1 MILAIDCGNTNTVFA
16 LYSCNKNIRQES
28 CWRIDNNSKRTA
40 DIYYPWLLQMLN
52 LSNFRLKDIT
62 GVCIASVVP
71 ETLLNIKSLLKK
83 YFNVKSFVVGE
94 NNFDIGIKVN
104 IDNPNEAG
112 ADRLVNSFAAAKLNL
127 SPAIIIDLGT
137 ATTFDLVGKDGSYN
151 GGVIA
156 PGVNLSLEALYLA
169 AARLPRISLKSLT
182 DINEIIGK
190 NTINAMESGIFW
202 GYVSM
207 IEGLIYKIKSID
219 QFSGYKVIVTGGFSH
234 LFKDSIKSIDHI
246 VDDLTL
252 IGLVNLFLKN
262 NPV

>member
-16 LYSCNKNIRQES
+16 LYSYNKNIRQES
-28 CWRIDNNSKRTA
+28 CWRINNDSKRTD

-52 LSNFRLKDIT
+52 LSNFGLKDIT

-71 ETLLNIKSLLKK
+71 ETLLNIKSLIKK
-83 YFNVKSFVVGE
+83 YFNVKSLVVGE
-94 NNFDIGIKVN
+94 KNFDIGIKVN

-169 AARLPRISLKSLT
+169 AARLPRISIKSLT
-182 DINEIIGK
+182 NINEIIGK

-207 IEGLIYKIKSID
+207 IEGLIHKIKSID
-219 QFSGYKVIVTGGFSH
+219 QFSDYKVIATGGLSH
-234 LFKDSIKSIDHI
+234 LFKDSIESIDLI
-246 VDDLTL
+246 IDDLTL

-262 NPV
+262 NHT

>member
-16 LYSCNKNIRQES
+16 LYSYKKNIHQLG
-28 CWRIDNNSKRTA
+28 CWRINNNSKRTA

-52 LSNFRLKDIT
+52 LSNFELKDIT

-71 ETLLNIKSLLKK
+71 ETLLNIKSLIKK
-83 YFNVKSFVVGE
+83 YIKVKLFVVGE

-112 ADRLVNSFAAAKLNL
+112 ADRLVNSFAAGKLNL

-137 ATTFDLVGKDGSYN
+137 ATTFDIVGKDGSYN
-151 GGVIA
+151 GGIIA

-169 AARLPRISLKSLT
+169 AARLPRISIKPLT
-182 DINEIIGK
+182 DVNTIIGK

-207 IEGLIYKIKSID
+207 IDGLINKIKSNKK
-219 QFSGYKVIVTGGFSH
+219 FSNYKVIATGGLSH
-234 LFKDSIKSIDHI
+234 LFRDSIDSIDLI
-246 VDDLTL
+246 IDDLTL
-252 IGLVNLFLKN
+252 IGLVKLYLKN
-262 NPV
+262 NHI